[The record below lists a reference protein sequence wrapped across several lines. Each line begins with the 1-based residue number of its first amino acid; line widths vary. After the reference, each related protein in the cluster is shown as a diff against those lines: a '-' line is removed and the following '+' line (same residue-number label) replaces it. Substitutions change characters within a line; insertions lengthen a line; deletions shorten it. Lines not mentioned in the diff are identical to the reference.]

1 MCYMLRISKQIVL
14 SVVLV
19 LTIVACSSQPE
30 LGLAPIPENYTVEL
44 DLFYSDRHESLTK
57 ANGWMRIA
65 GMYWLDEGV
74 NTFGSDTTNNVVFPA
89 GKIAMNAGTYRVERD
104 SVWMT
109 PSPDDQFYA
118 DQITLEQETL
128 LYPTDPEL
136 RVQSGDLEWYIIKRG
151 NLMGIR
157 LYNADN
163 PLVDGFEG
171 FPRYE
176 TDANYYVQAELIT
189 EGVPDSIKI
198 ANILGQEEMT
208 PSRGVLRFKLGEMEY
223 RLTSLVG
230 GERMFIIVGD
240 LTNQDETYQ
249 AGRYL
254 YVDMP
259 KEGGKTT
266 VIDFNKMYNPPCAYS
281 AFTTCQLPPVENR
294 LDVRIEAGEMRPQP
308 EYRPEVIY
316 Y

>member
-1 MCYMLRISKQIVL
+1 MIRCLYSILPSILVGLFLL
-14 SVVLV
+14 S
-19 LTIVACSSQPE
+19 CSSDPE
-30 LGLAPIPENYTVEL
+30 LGTAPLPVDYDSELAN
-44 DLFYSDRHESLTK
+44 FYADRHESLTK
-57 ANGWMRIA
+57 SNGWMRIA
-65 GMYWLDEGV
+65 GMYWLDEGI
-74 NTFGSDTTNNVVFPA
+74 NTFGSDSTRDIVFPS
-89 GKIAMNAGTYRVERD
+89 GKISPNAGVFRVKGD
-104 SVWMT
+104 SVWIV
-109 PSPDDQFYA
+109 PSPNGQFYT
-118 DQITLEQETL
+118 DQVTLEQEVL
-128 LYPTDPEL
+128 MFPTDPEL

-151 NLMGIR
+151 DLLGIR

-176 TDANYYVQAELIT
+176 TNAEFHIKAELIT

-208 PSRGVLRFKLGEMEY
+208 PSRGVLRFMLESQEY
-223 RLTSLVG
+223 RLITLVG

-259 KEGGKTT
+259 KEGENMTT
-266 VIDFNKMYNPPCAYS
+266 IDFNKTYNPPCSYS
-281 AFTTCQLPPVENR
+281 AFTTCQLPPIENR
-294 LDVRIEAGEMRPQP
+294 LNVRIEAGELRPQP
-308 EYRPEVIY
+308 EYRPEVVY